1 MYAFFTRD
9 SFNRGYFGV
18 TGIRL
23 QKYVNVHTIV
33 FRHGFDI
40 ALVRLR
46 PLVWACSL
54 ELELSTI
61 YPGPTWWAK
70 QGSNLRPPV
79 CKTGALTAE
88 LFARVDWNR
97 VCGGRG
103 DAAAGR
109 RVVG

>member
-61 YPGPTWWAK
+61 YPGPTWWTYFDDRQNYFRDVA
-70 QGSNLRPPV
+70 GEPVNPPRPVAP
-79 CKTGALTAE
+79 
-88 LFARVDWNR
+88 
-97 VCGGRG
+97 
-103 DAAAGR
+103 
-109 RVVG
+109 